1 LWPSTGSKGVTNG
14 CGLAFDA
21 KNHVLFAYYRLPS
34 PSVVIVNAG
43 NGNIIATL
51 PTAMNI
57 DTVAFNPAT
66 TEAISAATGGSM
78 VFIKEKSP
86 TSFVEEQRL
95 QTMLG
100 ARTLDLDTKT
110 NHLLTMA
117 FEYGPLPA
125 NAPPPPVGGVALG
138 PVVPGSFSILMMGK
152 Q

>member
-1 LWPSTGSKGVTNG
+1 MRQRIGKARILEQRPVENG
-14 CGLAFDA
+14 EFAIDDLQSGL
-21 KNHVLFAYYRLPS
+21 N
-34 PSVVIVNAG
+34 VNAG